1 MSIFQKLQ
9 NATLMLGG
17 KIEMKKRSIVLLS
30 VVLVMSMVL
39 AACGGNKSAQ
49 DSNAS
54 QNGSATNGE
63 TKTVKIFQFKT
74 EIVEGLN
81 ELKVEFEKEYPNI
94 KLDIQTVGGGADYAA
109 ALKTKFASNDAPD
122 IFSNGGYAEL
132 DTWQDKIEDLSDQP
146 WVKDLI
152 PLAAEPMT
160 KDGKVYGMAMNLE
173 GIGFI
178 YNKDLFAKAGITETP
193 KTLTELEDAAKK
205 LQAIGVTPFGNAYQ
219 EWWLLGNQG
228 ISVAFAQQDNV
239 NEFIKGLNDGTATIV
254 GNDRFEQ
261 WSKLLKLTVDYGQKN
276 PLTTDANTHL
286 ALFAKDEV
294 AIMQEGNWAQT
305 LVDNITPNKNMG
317 MFPMPIDD
325 DAEKNDKLTVGIPA
339 NLVVNKDSAVKEEAK
354 IFLNWLVT
362 SDMGKE
368 YIVKKWKFIPA
379 LSTITATADDIGLL
393 GADVQKYVQ
402 EGKVYGLQASKFP
415 DGVTQEFASVIQQY
429 IAGQVDTA
437 AWMQGMQNAWDKLK
451 K

>member
-1 MSIFQKLQ
+1 M
-9 NATLMLGG
+9 N
-17 KIEMKKRSIVLLS
+17 KKRSMIILS
-30 VVLVMSMVL
+30 VLLVMSMML
-39 AACGGNKSAQ
+39 AACGGKNNADNAANGNSGKSG
-49 DSNAS
+49 DV
-54 QNGSATNGE
+54 
-63 TKTVKIFQFKT
+63 KTVKIFQFKT

-81 ELKVEFEKEYPNI
+81 ELKVEFEKENPNI

-109 ALKTKFASNDAPD
+109 ALKTKFASGDAPD
-122 IFSNGGYAEL
+122 IFSNGGFAEL
-132 DTWQDKIEDLSDQP
+132 DMWQDKIEDLSDQP
-146 WVKDLI
+146 WVKDLV

-193 KTLTELEDAAKK
+193 KTITELEEAAKK
-205 LQAIGVTPFGNAYQ
+205 LQAAGITPFGNAYQ

-228 ISVAFAQQDNV
+228 ISTAFARQDNV
-239 NEFIKGLNDGTATIV
+239 DEFIKGLNEGTATIV
-254 GNDRFEQ
+254 GNEHFKN
-261 WSKLLKLTVDYGQKN
+261 WSNLLNLTVKYGQKN

-286 ALFAKDEV
+286 ALFANSEI
-294 AIMQEGNWAQT
+294 AMMQEGNWDQT
-305 LVDNITPNKNMG
+305 LIDNITPGMNMG

-339 NLVVNKDSAVKEEAK
+339 NLVVNKDSASKEEAK

-379 LSTITATADDIGLL
+379 LTTIPASAEDIGVL
-393 GADVQKYVQ
+393 GADVKKYVD
-402 EGKVYGLQASKFP
+402 ENKVYGLQSSKFP
-415 DGVTQEFASVIQQY
+415 DGVTQEFASVIQEL
-429 IAGQVDTA
+429 IAGKTDVNG
-437 AWMQGMQNAWDKLK
+437 WMTNMQAAWDKLK

>member
-1 MSIFQKLQ
+1 M
-9 NATLMLGG
+9 N
-17 KIEMKKRSIVLLS
+17 KKRSMVILS
-30 VVLVMSMVL
+30 VLLVMSMLL
-39 AACGGNKSAQ
+39 AACGGNNKTNSGTAEGG
-49 DSNAS
+49 NA
-54 QNGSATNGE
+54 GKGGE
-63 TKTVKIFQFKT
+63 VKTVKVFQFKT

-109 ALKTKFASNDAPD
+109 ALKTKFASGDAPD
-122 IFSNGGYAEL
+122 IFSNGGFAEL
-132 DTWQDKIEDLSDQP
+132 DMWQDKIEDLSDQP
-146 WVKDLI
+146 WVKDLV

-173 GIGFI
+173 GIGYV

-193 KTLTELEDAAKK
+193 KTITELEDAAKK
-205 LQAIGVTPFGNAYQ
+205 LQAAGVTPFGNAYQ

-228 ISVAFAQQDNV
+228 ISTAFSRQDNV
-239 NEFIKGLNDGTATIV
+239 DEFIKGLNEGTQTIV
-254 GNDRFEQ
+254 DNQHFKD
-261 WSKLLKLTVDYGQKN
+261 WSNLLKLTVQYGQKN

-286 ALFAKDEV
+286 ALFANGET
-294 AIMQEGNWAQT
+294 AMMQEGNWAQT
-305 LVDNITPNKNMG
+305 LIDNITPGMNIG

-339 NLVVNKDSAVKEEAK
+339 NLVVNKDSASKEEAK

-379 LSTITATADDIGLL
+379 LTTIPASAEDIGML
-393 GADVQKYVQ
+393 GADVKKYVD
-402 EGKVYGLQASKFP
+402 ENKVYGLQSSKFP
-415 DGVTQEFASVIQQY
+415 DGVTQEFASTIQEL
-429 IAGQVDTA
+429 IADKTDVNG
-437 AWMQGMQNAWDKLK
+437 WMKNMQAAWDKLK

>member
-1 MSIFQKLQ
+1 
-9 NATLMLGG
+9 
-17 KIEMKKRSIVLLS
+17 MKKRSIVLLS
-30 VVLVMSMVL
+30 VLLVMSMVL
-39 AACGGNKSAQ
+39 AACGGNAKDA
-49 DSNAS
+49 DST
-54 QNGSATNGE
+54 QNGSATKDE
-63 TKTVKIFQFKT
+63 IKTVKIFQFKT

-81 ELKVEFEKEYPNI
+81 ELKVQFEDQYPNI
-94 KLDIQTVGGGADYAA
+94 KLDIQTVGGGADYGA

-132 DTWQDKIEDLSDQP
+132 ETWQDKVEDLSDQP

-160 KDGKVYGMAMNLE
+160 KEGKIYGMPMNLE
-173 GIGFI
+173 GIGYV

-205 LQAIGVTPFGNAYQ
+205 LQAINVTPFGNAYQ

-239 NEFIKGLNDGTATIV
+239 NDFIKGLNEGTASII

-286 ALFAKDEV
+286 ALFANGEV
-294 AIMQEGNWAQT
+294 AMMQEGNWAQT
-305 LVDNITPNKNMG
+305 LVDNIKPNMNIG

-325 DAEKNDKLTVGIPA
+325 NAEKNDKLTVGIPA

-354 IFLNWLVT
+354 TFLNWLVT
-362 SDMGKE
+362 SDIGKE

-379 LSTITATADDIGLL
+379 LSTIPATAEEIGLL

-402 EGKVYGLQASKFP
+402 ADKVYGLQSSKFP

-429 IAGQVDTA
+429 IAGKMDVN
-437 AWMQGMQNAWDKLK
+437 AWMQGMQDAWDKLK